1 MTLTQAAKRRAVPQI
16 QIGITMQYTDRT
28 LGPVEM
34 ARAIEER
41 GFDAWFVPEHSHIPT
56 SRRSPWPGSK
66 TGDDPLPDVYWHL
79 QDPIVTLSMAAAV
92 TTRIELGTSV
102 VLVPQHDPI
111 WLAKQIA
118 TLDRASNGR
127 VVFGIGFGWNREQTE
142 SHGIDFA
149 TRRERTRE
157 CIGLMRS
164 LWTDDISAYHG
175 KQVHLEPS
183 LAWPKPAQPGGP
195 QVLIGGGWGPKLFD
209 AIADYADGWMP
220 VTARASIADRAS
232 GLRERW
238 ERAGRDPDALQICVM
253 GATGD
258 PKGLRQLAA
267 DGVQRAMLT
276 VWHEDRDDVLRELDR
291 FAAVAAAV
299 RAG

>member
-1 MTLTQAAKRRAVPQI
+1 MRPEPIEAKPRAVPAI

-56 SRRSPWPGSK
+56 SRRTPWPGSK

-149 TRRERTRE
+149 TRRARTRE

-164 LWTDDISAYHG
+164 LWTDDVSEYHG
-175 KQVHLEPS
+175 EHVNLEPS
-183 LAWPKPAQPGGP
+183 LAWPKPAQSSGP
-195 QVLIGGGWGPKLFD
+195 PILIGGGWGPKLFD
-209 AIADYADGWMP
+209 AITDYADGWMP

-232 GLRERW
+232 GLRECW
-238 ERAGRDPDALQICVM
+238 ERAGRDPETLQICVM
-253 GATGD
+253 GATND
-258 PKGLRQLAA
+258 PKGLQQLAA

-291 FAAVAAAV
+291 FAAV
-299 RAG
+299 RSG

>member
-1 MTLTQAAKRRAVPQI
+1 MTLTQRQAVP

-56 SRRSPWPGSK
+56 SRRTPWPGSK

-92 TTRIELGTSV
+92 TMRIELGTSV

-142 SHGIDFA
+142 SHGTDFA
-149 TRRERTRE
+149 TRRARTRE

-164 LWTDDISAYHG
+164 LWTDDVSEFHG
-175 KQVHLEPS
+175 EHVNLEPS
-183 LAWPKPAQPGGP
+183 LAWPKPVQSGGP

-209 AIADYADGWMP
+209 AITDYADGWMP
-220 VTARASIADRAS
+220 VTARSSIAERAS

-238 ERAGRDPDALQICVM
+238 ERAGRDPTTLQICVM
-253 GATGD
+253 GATDD
-258 PKGLRQLAA
+258 PKGIHELAA
-267 DGVQRAMLT
+267 EGVQRAMLT

-291 FAAVAAAV
+291 FAAVAAAM